1 VNIAG
6 WHLHFLSDDRK
17 MGGHLLDCSASG
29 VECAFQKLNDLRIAI
44 PETAAFLSAELSG
57 DKSEALDKAEH

>member
-1 VNIAG
+1 
-6 WHLHFLSDDRK
+6 
-17 MGGHLLDCSASG
+17 MGGHLLDCSG
-29 VECAFQKLNDLRIAI
+29 HRGKWVFQKLNDLRIAI